1 MSVYV
6 NNGAMGAVEHSGTA
20 ASAIALSAP
29 VAAGALLLKLENVL
43 GIGVS
48 LLLLLT
54 VALAFIGGAA
64 LARWRPLQNGRALI
78 TLRYGFLLAA
88 AGWLLTLLMLFGGQG
103 WPALLPGIAL
113 GGLGLGVA
121 YRTAAGA
128 MGALGA
134 VSGLTMLASI
144 VAAVAAALLI
154 QTYAAPGVGG
164 FCFAFALLADLAL
177 LGALI
182 VRVAEREEGD

>member
-1 MSVYV
+1 MSLYV
-6 NNGAMGAVEHSGTA
+6 NNGVMGALEHSGAA

-29 VAAGALLLKLENVL
+29 VAAGALLLKLESVV
-43 GIGVS
+43 GIGAS
-48 LLLLLT
+48 LTLLAAL
-54 VALAFIGGAA
+54 ALAFIGGAA
-64 LARWRPLQNGRALI
+64 LACLRPLQNGRALI

-88 AGWLLTLLMLFGGQG
+88 AGWLSTLLMLFGGHA

-121 YRTAAGA
+121 YRTAVGGAGA
-128 MGALGA
+128 LSAI
-134 VSGLTMLASI
+134 VRLTTLASI
-144 VAAVAAALLI
+144 VATVAAALLI
-154 QTYAAPGVGG
+154 QTYAAPGVSG

-182 VRVAEREEGD
+182 ARIAERDEG

>member
-1 MSVYV
+1 MSLYV
-6 NNGAMGAVEHSGTA
+6 NNGAMGALEHSGAA

-29 VAAGALLLKLENVL
+29 VAAGALLLKLESVV
-43 GIGVS
+43 GIGAGLT
-48 LLLLLT
+48 LLAAL
-54 VALAFIGGAA
+54 ALAFIGGAA

-88 AGWLLTLLMLFGGQG
+88 AGWLSTLLMLFGGHA

-128 MGALGA
+128 LSAI
-134 VSGLTMLASI
+134 VRLTTLASI
-144 VAAVAAALLI
+144 VATVAAALLI
-154 QTYAAPGVGG
+154 QTYAAPGVSG
-164 FCFAFALLADLAL
+164 FYFAFALLADLAL

-182 VRVAEREEGD
+182 ARIAERDEG